1 MPLFIATLTFLPSKP
16 PEAVSK
22 YPCLLSWRA
31 TVSLVPPRRLAL
43 ESCGNVPAAAVN
55 HAVIECHTSKER
67 SFSYMVDKLM
77 GKPSIVLQKIVVP
90 SSTRTGQLL
99 DYGQNLAQLVVR
111 DVGQFCAVVLW
122 DYKLEGGS

>member
-1 MPLFIATLTFLPSKP
+1 
-16 PEAVSK
+16 
-22 YPCLLSWRA
+22 
-31 TVSLVPPRRLAL
+31 
-43 ESCGNVPAAAVN
+43 
-55 HAVIECHTSKER
+55 
-67 SFSYMVDKLM
+67 MVDKLM